1 MTRRMAG
8 LLLAV
13 TLSSAAPAMPMAQI
27 VALAP
32 ATTTP
37 AVGNV
42 VKPPS
47 TAQSAEFPRATEQ
60 ARQIL
65 AGAEFQQAEP
75 SWWDRKMAQL
85 RGWLARLFLGVD
97 RLTTSAPWLGQL
109 MEWVLFTAAAVGL
122 LVWVLRTVQRQR
134 LRMALGPQ
142 APPTAMQWGRDT
154 EDWRRIADEEAARQ
168 AWREAIHALYW
179 AAIVHL
185 ERRRAWRHNPARTP
199 REYVRLLRSGS
210 QEQTRL
216 RELTAVLERSWYGAD
231 DARAEE
237 YESARASFQSLAAGA
252 GQAVSFEAAGGGGA

>member
-1 MTRRMAG
+1 MAG

-13 TLSSAAPAMPMAQI
+13 TLSSAVPTVAQV
-27 VALAP
+27 VALP
-32 ATTTP
+32 PTMPPP
-37 AVGNV
+37 AVGTV
-42 VKPPS
+42 VKPS
-47 TAQSAEFPRATEQ
+47 AAQSAEFPHAVEQ

-65 AGAEFQQAEP
+65 AREEFQQAEP

-85 RGWLARLFLGVD
+85 RGWLVRMFLGVD

-134 LRMALGPQ
+134 LRMALGSE
-142 APPTAMQWGRDT
+142 APAATQWARDI

-185 ERRRAWRHNPARTP
+185 EQRRAWRHNPARTP
-199 REYVRLLRSGS
+199 REYVRLLRPGS
-210 QEQTRL
+210 PEQVQL

-237 YESARASFQSLAAGA
+237 YVSARASFQSLTAGV
-252 GQAVSFEAAGGGGA
+252 GQTMSFDAAAGGGA